1 MEIKKWED
9 GQLFEQNGGHMRWVF
24 WPGCGYN
31 ALTLHYSVLYPG
43 ESFHMHDHLYSEDVI
58 SVIRRDVAVCES
70 KRTAWLQKYRRC
82 ADDYHRFSKP
92 GGSWTVRAGRLRIRK
107 TEQLMPAKRKAG
119 AEILRQEEVR

>member
-58 SVIRRDVAVCES
+58 S
-70 KRTAWLQKYRRC
+70 WLQKYRRC
-82 ADDYHRFSKP
+82 SDDYHRFSKP

-107 TEQLMPAKRKAG
+107 TEQ
-119 AEILRQEEVR
+119 

>member
-58 SVIRRDVAVCES
+58 SVIGGKGKALTAEGEIDIEEGMSLFARARELHGFKNTGDVPMITIGS
-70 KRTAWLQKYRRC
+70 QSP
-82 ADDYHRFSKP
+82 ADLGLYER
-92 GGSWTVRAGRLRIRK
+92 GGFGFGKQNS
-107 TEQLMPAKRKAG
+107 
-119 AEILRQEEVR
+119 